1 MSRQFVDMLAPDH
14 LRLRQIGYVQEH
26 GLLLPNV
33 IFCGD
38 VPATPLPDQVREGAA
53 ADPECFKLKVG
64 SYRLDLKVF
73 ALNLEVFGRSLAAI
87 GYLFVFNRLPFVER

>member
-1 MSRQFVDMLAPDH
+1 MIARA
-14 LRLRQIGYVQEH
+14 LRQIKCAQEH

-33 IFCGD
+33 VCAEM
-38 VPATPLPDQVREGAA
+38 PPQAPLPDDVREGAA

-73 ALNLEVFGRSLAAI
+73 ALNLEVLGRSLAAI
-87 GYLFVFNRLPFVER
+87 GDLFVLHRLSLVERGQASLLDR